1 MTIVMKLLEEAI
13 EKCDEKYAELSLKLV
28 TLKLEMDEIY
38 NARASYIK
46 VLQEQCSHVKSKRV
60 DGTYSPGG
68 YDHVSE
74 EHYTIECVN
83 CGKVLDSKCIRG
95 SYA

>member
-1 MTIVMKLLEEAI
+1 MSVVMKLLKEAI
-13 EKCDEKYAELSLKLV
+13 EKCDIEHAGISADIAKLALKIKDINIIKAEYVS
-28 TLKLEMDEIY
+28 TLQD
-38 NARASYIK
+38 NCA
-46 VLQEQCSHVKSKRV
+46 HFKSKRI

-74 EHYTIECVN
+74 DHYTIECVE
-83 CGKVLDSKCIRG
+83 CGMVLESKCIRG